1 MNLTNLLIVMVV
13 ATVIPTSPTTRLRSA
28 LGTVA
33 KDPRCTSQIAL
44 VTSRLAT
51 YDQTITSARSYAT
64 THQLTITVIGQS
76 HWMPGL
82 DLSAEQ
88 IVRQSQDRI
97 LAELERRKPALVA
110 MENIEY
116 ETVRL
121 STIKRDLSVKA
132 LVPPRQL
139 QLAYR
144 FLIEM
149 QAPLGYLERHPAVTV
164 MAADDRALHE
174 LHALLLGLPTEG
186 TSWNGIN
193 PIQTLEREVN
203 QFRSELALARLIQR
217 MSKSGLR
224 TGVLVIGQNH
234 LIDYPMLSRL
244 YPQAKLE
251 YVYTAP

>member
-28 LGTVA
+28 LGTGA
-33 KDPRCTSQIAL
+33 KDPRCSSQIAL
-44 VTSRLAT
+44 VTGRLAT
-51 YDQTITSARSYAT
+51 YDQTITSARTYAA
-64 THQLTITVIGQS
+64 THQLTVTVIGQS

-82 DLSAEQ
+82 DPSAEQ
-88 IVRQSQDRI
+88 IVQHSQAKI
-97 LAELERRKPALVA
+97 LAELERRKPPLVA

-121 STIKRDLSVKA
+121 STIKRDLSVKMRI
-132 LVPPRQL
+132 PPAKL
-139 QLAYR
+139 QEAFR

-164 MAADDRALHE
+164 MTADDRALHE
-174 LHALLLGLPTEG
+174 LHALLLSLPTEG
-186 TSWNGIN
+186 TSWSGAN
-193 PIQTLEREVN
+193 PIVTLEREVN
-203 QFRSELALARLIQR
+203 QMRSELALARLIQR

-234 LIDYPMLSRL
+234 LIDYQMLSQF
-244 YPQAKLE
+244 YPKAKLE